1 MRRITLPV
9 LVGLFALVGCSR
21 AAPIKAEPDT
31 DTKTAA
37 APTARVDS
45 GVSPVAA
52 NEPRAGQEAPP
63 IGKEPVHDDTA
74 PPAPVAP
81 PAPPPGPRGPRDPDA
96 VREATFRYMFGKNAS
111 GQKQSARVYCLE
123 VENSADP
130 SAAFLARFKN
140 VAPHV
145 TRASA
150 CDASADKGVIE
161 KSSGKQGLIF
171 RVDTIIWVDDDHAEV
186 GGGYYEAGLSASGN
200 TYYLERK
207 NGAWHVTKDV
217 MHWIS

>member
-1 MRRITLPV
+1 
-9 LVGLFALVGCSR
+9 
-21 AAPIKAEPDT
+21 
-31 DTKTAA
+31 
-37 APTARVDS
+37 
-45 GVSPVAA
+45 
-52 NEPRAGQEAPP
+52 
-63 IGKEPVHDDTA
+63 
-74 PPAPVAP
+74 
-81 PAPPPGPRGPRDPDA
+81 
-96 VREATFRYMFGKNAS
+96 MFGKNAS
-111 GQKQSARVYCLE
+111 GQQQSAGVYCLE
-123 VENSADP
+123 LEKGADP
-130 SAAFLARFKN
+130 SPAFLARLRSA
-140 VAPHV
+140 APHV

-171 RVDTIIWVDDDHAEV
+171 RVESISWIDDDHAEV